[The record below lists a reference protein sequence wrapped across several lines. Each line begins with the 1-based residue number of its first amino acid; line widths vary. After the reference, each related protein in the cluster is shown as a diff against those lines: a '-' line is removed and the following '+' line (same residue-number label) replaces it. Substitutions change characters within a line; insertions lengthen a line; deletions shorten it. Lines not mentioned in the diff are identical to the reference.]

1 MQFSHYLMGLE
12 TDFTLFLNSLISIVV
27 DGIEYS
33 IRYDN
38 RLFKRGRTKN
48 VLNFELEQLDKN
60 LHIIDYCAIVQGDD
74 ESGFSLVRM
83 NEKDREHTREYL
95 NYLIEQNEVTNE

>member
-83 NEKDREHTREYL
+83 NEKDSEHTREYL